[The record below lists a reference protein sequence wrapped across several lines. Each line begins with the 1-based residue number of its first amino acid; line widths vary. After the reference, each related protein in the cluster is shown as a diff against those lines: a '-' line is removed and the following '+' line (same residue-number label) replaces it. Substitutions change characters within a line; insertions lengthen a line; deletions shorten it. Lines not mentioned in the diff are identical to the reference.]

1 MSCRLIDR
9 TYYFGL
15 GKKFPIAGFSR
26 NRNKRIAPALS
37 RGTRKLE
44 EDIMPVIVLW
54 GIPTLIVLAGG
65 GYWLLHMHH

>member
-1 MSCRLIDR
+1 MHGPC
-9 TYYFGL
+9 TVA
-15 GKKFPIAGFSR
+15 AGQ
-26 NRNKRIAPALS
+26 
-37 RGTRKLE
+37 GTE